1 MDTYKVSNAP
11 AGREREREE
20 KRWDGENV
28 REGRERESSVTQ
40 GEKVD
45 WTNHTLPYE

>member
-1 MDTYKVSNAP
+1 MHLQ
-11 AGREREREE
+11 GEREREE

-28 REGRERESSVTQ
+28 REGGERESSVTQ